1 MKQDLILNIIF
12 QIESVEFE
20 LKMSALIYLHH
31 NGQFLL
37 KGTDT
42 KVTAIRGKKLYLETV
57 HDLTYSY
64 YPKFREVKNETELIC
79 NPAMNLKYDICVL
92 DVSKS
97 CLC

>member
-64 YPKFREVKNETELIC
+64 YPKFRDVKNESKLVC
-79 NPAMNLKYDICVL
+79 NPDMNLKYDICVV
-92 DVSKS
+92 DVS
-97 CLC
+97 